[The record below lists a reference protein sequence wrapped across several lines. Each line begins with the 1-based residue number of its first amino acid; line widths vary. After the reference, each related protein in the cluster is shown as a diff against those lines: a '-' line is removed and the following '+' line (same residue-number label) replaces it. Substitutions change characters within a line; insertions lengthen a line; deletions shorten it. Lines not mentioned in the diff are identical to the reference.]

1 MMLRSS
7 LVLVALF
14 VVLQNISNGQT
25 DPPVTRADLD
35 LLRTELKAEIRTA
48 IQEAVA
54 RPASEAADNLESV
67 QPTPDCC
74 EELKKEV
81 AALREAQDEIR
92 RVQGEQGVILGDI
105 ATQSEIG
112 GSRVRIENSPT
123 VGREIAEAIKRTVPP
138 RGNLV
143 VRNLTNQD
151 EWIIVSGR
159 QHLVLAGA
167 ELNLEVAPGTVTT
180 RLRHQQ
186 QPLTFHIG
194 FPNYSQSVDIKSRAN
209 NWVSSQP
216 EYATPIG
223 WFAAF

>member
-7 LVLVALF
+7 LVIVALL
-14 VVLQNISNGQT
+14 VVLQNIGNGQAN
-25 DPPVTRADLD
+25 PPVTRADLD
-35 LLRTELKAEIRTA
+35 LLRTELKAEIRTT
-48 IQEAVA
+48 IQEALA
-54 RPASEAADNLESV
+54 RPAGEADDNLERV

-81 AALREAQDEIR
+81 AALKEAQDEIR

-123 VGREIAEAIKRTVPP
+123 VGREIAEAIKRTVPT

-143 VRNLTNQD
+143 VRNLTSQD
-151 EWIIVSGR
+151 EYIVVNGR

-167 ELNLEVAPGTVTT
+167 TLGLDVAPGTVTA

-186 QPLTFHIG
+186 QPLALHVG
-194 FPNYSQSVDIKSRAN
+194 FPNYNQSVDIKNRAS
-209 NWVSSQP
+209 NWETSQP
-216 EYATPIG
+216 AYAMPIG
-223 WFAAF
+223 WYAAY